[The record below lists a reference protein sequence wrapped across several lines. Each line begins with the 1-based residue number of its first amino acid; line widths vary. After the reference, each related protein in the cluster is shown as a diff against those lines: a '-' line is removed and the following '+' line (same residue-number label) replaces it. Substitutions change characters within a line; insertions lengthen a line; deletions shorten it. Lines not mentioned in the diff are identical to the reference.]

1 MNISEKVAYLKG
13 LAKGLD
19 ISDSKNGQLF
29 EVIIDILDDIASNL
43 AEIEDNALD
52 LGEEIDVLSDD
63 LEAVEKV
70 VYEDEDEDD
79 EAEEDD
85 EDDSEGCCCGG
96 CGSCEDDE
104 YPLFFEV
111 TCPSC
116 ENTITID
123 EDVLN
128 LGTIQCPN
136 CGEMLEFDLDS
147 VEEEN
152 ENAESTE
159 PQDEE

>member
-1 MNISEKVAYLKG
+1 MTISEKVAYLRG

-19 ISDSKNGQLF
+19 IESDGKYGQLF
-29 EVIIDILDDIASNL
+29 EVVMDILEDVAENL

-52 LGEEIDVLSDD
+52 LGEEIDVLSED
-63 LEAVEKV
+63 LEAVESI
-70 VYEDEDEDD
+70 VYD
-79 EAEEDD
+79 EEDD
-85 EDDSEGCCCGG
+85 DDCCCEDDDCCCD
-96 CGSCEDDE
+96 EDE

-136 CGEMLEFDLDS
+136 CGEMLEFDLDDIEI
-147 VEEEN
+147 EEE
-152 ENAESTE
+152 EDES
-159 PQDEE
+159 EE

>member
-1 MNISEKVAYLKG
+1 MTISEKVAYLRG

-19 ISDSKNGQLF
+19 IESDGKYGQLF
-29 EVIIDILDDIASNL
+29 EVVMDILEDVAENL

-52 LGEEIDVLSDD
+52 LGEEIDVLSED
-63 LEAVEKV
+63 LEAVESI
-70 VYEDEDEDD
+70 VYD
-79 EAEEDD
+79 EEDD
-85 EDDSEGCCCGG
+85 DDDDDDDCCC
-96 CGSCEDDE
+96 CDDDDCCCDEDE

-111 TCPSC
+111 TCPAC

-136 CGEMLEFDLDS
+136 CGEMLEFDLDDI
-147 VEEEN
+147 EEE
-152 ENAESTE
+152 
-159 PQDEE
+159 DEESEEE

>member
-1 MNISEKVAYLKG
+1 MNISEKVAYLRG

-19 ISDSKNGQLF
+19 VAETKNGQLF
-29 EVIIDILDDIASNL
+29 EVIMDILDDIAANL
-43 AEIEDNALD
+43 TEIEDNALD
-52 LGEEIDVLSDD
+52 LGEEIDVLSED

-70 VYEDEDEDD
+70 VYEDEDD
-79 EAEEDD
+79 EDD
-85 EDDSEGCCCGG
+85 EDACCCGEDSCC
-96 CGSCEDDE
+96 CGENSEDEE

-147 VEEEN
+147 IEEEDEEASVEE
-152 ENAESTE
+152 S
-159 PQDEE
+159 QDEE

>member
-1 MNISEKVAYLKG
+1 MTISEKVAYLRG

-19 ISDSKNGQLF
+19 IESDGKYGQLF
-29 EVIIDILDDIASNL
+29 EAVMNILEDVAENL

-52 LGEEIDVLSDD
+52 LGEEIDVLSED
-63 LEAVEKV
+63 LEAVENI
-70 VYEDEDEDD
+70 VYDEDD
-79 EAEEDD
+79 EDCCCGCDDDCCCD
-85 EDDSEGCCCGG
+85 EDD
-96 CGSCEDDE
+96 

-111 TCPSC
+111 TCPAC

-136 CGEMLEFDLDS
+136 CGEMLEFDLDDI
-147 VEEEN
+147 EEE
-152 ENAESTE
+152 
-159 PQDEE
+159 DEESDED

>member
-1 MNISEKVAYLKG
+1 MNISEKVAYLRG

-19 ISDSKNGQLF
+19 VSDSKEGQLI
-29 EVIIDILDDIASNL
+29 EVITDILEDIAANL

-63 LEAVEKV
+63 LESVENLI
-70 VYEDEDEDD
+70 Y
-79 EAEEDD
+79 DD
-85 EDDSEGCCCGG
+85 EDDDDDDDDDECCCGG
-96 CGSCEDDE
+96 DCCCDEDEE

-147 VEEEN
+147 IEEE
-152 ENAESTE
+152 
-159 PQDEE
+159 DEESESDSSGDEE